1 MPIYAMLVFFFCGRS
16 SSCLWPRPLKED
28 IVGDGKSPKGI
39 LGDLRLFYQRK
50 STFPTCSKE
59 KAINMCKTF
68 VPNTKFQNGRKRRL
82 PTRLFL
88 KHFDHPVRF
97 FLSLCAMA
105 RPKVMKNAKSKKFTT
120 CMKAAEKKCMKCMKA
135 GKVQGNKL
143 GQAEALHG
151 PLWNQWRQ
159 HVLKTGPTWLFVV
172 ISLAHMLCCRVT
184 EILKL
189 TGDDFS
195 FRHRFVRI
203 KPLKRQPEAGE
214 KKQ

>member
-1 MPIYAMLVFFFCGRS
+1 MPS
-16 SSCLWPRPLKED
+16 
-28 IVGDGKSPKGI
+28 
-39 LGDLRLFYQRK
+39 
-50 STFPTCSKE
+50 
-59 KAINMCKTF
+59 
-68 VPNTKFQNGRKRRL
+68 TKFQNGRKRRL

-88 KHFDHPVRF
+88 KHFDHPLKFVV
-97 FLSLCAMA
+97 SLCAMA
-105 RPKVMKNAKSKKFTT
+105 HPSVMKKKCKQKSKKS
-120 CMKAAEKKCMKCMKA
+120 MKCMKVA
-135 GKVQGNKL
+135 NKKYMKCMKTGKVQGEKKL

-172 ISLAHMLCCRVT
+172 ISLTHMLCCRVT

-203 KPLKRQPEAGE
+203 KPLKRQPEAG
-214 KKQ
+214 KQKEPLKNREVMIFDQSFHFKVPLPQDKRFLLPFW